1 MNEKTPLAFKIFI
14 LSFSVVISVIL
25 LSALFSY
32 YQTDKKYAIIL
43 PILLTINS
51 AMNPLGVY
59 IAIKVIPT
67 GNDRSTRLNKIG
79 LIGNTI
85 LYVLFLA
92 IWGLVAFYK
101 MR

>member
-1 MNEKTPLAFKIFI
+1 MNEKTPLTFKIFI
-14 LSFSVVISVIL
+14 ISFSVVISVIL
-25 LSALFSY
+25 LSVLYFY
-32 YQTDKKYAIIL
+32 FQINRKYTILL

-59 IAIKVIPT
+59 IAIKAKPA
-67 GNDRSTRLNKIG
+67 GSDRATRLNKIG
-79 LIGNTI
+79 LIGNAI

-92 IWGLVAFYK
+92 ILVVMAVDK

>member
-1 MNEKTPLAFKIFI
+1 MNEKRPLAFKIFI
-14 LSFSVVISVIL
+14 VSFSVVISVIL
-25 LSALFSY
+25 LSALFNY
-32 YQTDKKYAIIL
+32 YQVDKKYSLIL

-59 IAIKVIPT
+59 IAVKAKAV
-67 GNDRSTRLNKIG
+67 GSDRSTRLNKIG

-92 IWGLVAFYK
+92 MWGLVAFAR